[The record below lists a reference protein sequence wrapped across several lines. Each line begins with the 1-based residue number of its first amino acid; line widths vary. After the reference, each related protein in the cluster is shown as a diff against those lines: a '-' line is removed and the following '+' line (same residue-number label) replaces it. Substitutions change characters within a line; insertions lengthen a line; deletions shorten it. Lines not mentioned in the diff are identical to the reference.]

1 MQMVLQ
7 EVWWRRSGGIELLCI
22 SQAPQMMLVMLV
34 QVPPLKRIK
43 PVSFKKKK
51 KGTFR
56 FSQPLAVRSGSAV
69 TSCSR
74 SKLWGISGSHSAS
87 GCWWG
92 AGVGKG
98 YFSSD
103 LHLTSSFLSLFEEPF
118 EKAACGMERA

>member
-51 KGTFR
+51 KGH
-56 FSQPLAVRSGSAV
+56 SGSASHLLLGV
-69 TSCSR
+69 VQ
-74 SKLWGISGSHSAS
+74 LLPPVAGANSGVFQ
-87 GCWWG
+87 
-92 AGVGKG
+92 GVI
-98 YFSSD
+98 
-103 LHLTSSFLSLFEEPF
+103 LHLAAGGGLGWGKDTFLLIST
-118 EKAACGMERA
+118 